1 MSDERGKTLTD
12 LEGEAW
18 EPPNYQSHSVETIHR
33 LRYKPIGDF
42 SIEDLRITIG
52 QQVGTRWLVP
62 IAIERLMNDPLC
74 EGDFYPGDLLN
85 AVLKVD
91 ESYWMRHADAR
102 ETMTVVVDRA
112 LKRLEQLGDD
122 SGVTREA
129 LEEGL
134 ARFERLS
141 D

>member
-12 LEGEAW
+12 LEGQDW
-18 EPPNYQSHSVETIHR
+18 GPPNYQSYPVETIHR
-33 LRYKPIGDF
+33 LRHKPIDDF

-91 ESYWMRHADAR
+91 ESYWKRHPNAR
-102 ETMTVVVDRA
+102 EKVSLVVDRA
-112 LKRLEQLGDD
+112 LKRLEELRDD
-122 SGVTREA
+122 SRVTREA
-129 LEEGL
+129 LDEGL
-134 ARFERLS
+134 ARFERLF